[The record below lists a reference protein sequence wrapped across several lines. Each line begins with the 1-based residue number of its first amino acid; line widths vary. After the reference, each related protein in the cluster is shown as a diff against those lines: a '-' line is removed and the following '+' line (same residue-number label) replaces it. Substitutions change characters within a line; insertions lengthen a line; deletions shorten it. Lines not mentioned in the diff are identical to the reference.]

1 MGMIVQTIDIDA
13 PIEVAFATI
22 ADFSSYTKFVDGMR
36 AAKILEH
43 DDDHMRVKFTL
54 DLFKRIT
61 YTLDITLKH
70 PSQVIW
76 KLYEA
81 DLIKR
86 NDGGWRLKRLSDGR
100 TFAEYSI
107 DIDFKIWVPGPVA
120 KFLVSTSI
128 PSTLACF
135 KSEIEK
141 RAAGDTKMTSAID

>member
-13 PIEVAFATI
+13 PIEIAFATI
-22 ADFSSYTKFVDGMR
+22 ADFGSYTKFVDGMR

-43 DDDHMRVKFTL
+43 DEGRMRVQFTL

-61 YTLDITLKH
+61 YTLDIKLKR
-70 PSQVIW
+70 PSQISW
-76 KLYEA
+76 KLHEA

-86 NDGGWRLKRLSDGR
+86 NDGGWKLKRLSDGR
-100 TFAEYSI
+100 TLAEYSI
-107 DIDFKIWVPGPVA
+107 DIDFKIWVPGPIA

-128 PSTLACF
+128 PSTLECF

-141 RAAGDTKMTSAID
+141 RALRNIK